1 MNWLMFV
8 PFLFFVQNRKD
19 LVIDKKRITGLVIMA
34 GIILVSGYINADIM
48 SDPANENISSN
59 LYDNFALPSLLLVSS
74 LMIKEVA
81 ESKYIKWIL
90 LILGLF
96 LFGYMSLHY
105 LIGFHNPYWEN
116 LGLTIKDVYGF

>member
-34 GIILVSGYINADIM
+34 VIILVSGYINADIM

-59 LYDNFALPSLLLVSS
+59 LYSNFALPSLLLLSF
-74 LMIKEVA
+74 LTIKEVV

-90 LILGLF
+90 LILAF
-96 LFGYMSLHY
+96 FY
-105 LIGFHNPYWEN
+105 LVI
-116 LGLTIKDVYGF
+116 